1 MNLNINFIDL
11 IIFIVV
17 LYFIIQGVKFG
28 FWIVLSNFLS
38 FLGSLF
44 ISLRYYRPVSGILKN
59 ILPFPRS
66 ISNTLGFLLTAI
78 ITEVILGM
86 FLGMLVHKIPKKYS
100 KNAFMKFLSIFPSLG
115 EALIII
121 SFILILIISL
131 PITPELKND
140 ISSSS
145 IGSGLIKGTQ
155 EFEIRLKNIFGEAV
169 EDSLTYIVIRPETEE
184 RVILQAKPIKLEI
197 DEKTE
202 KEMVDL
208 VNNERRNRGIK
219 ELKLL
224 PEAIPVARDYAKDM
238 WERKYF
244 SHISLEGE
252 DVSDRLEKAGIKY
265 FIVGENLALAP
276 TLKTAHL
283 ELMNSERHREN
294 ILNQDF
300 EKIAIGVID
309 NGIYGKMF
317 VQIFV
322 K

>member
-44 ISLRYYRPVSGILKN
+44 ISLRYYRPISGILEN

-78 ITEVILGM
+78 ITEVILGLL
-86 FLGMLVHKIPKKYS
+86 LGILVHKIPKKYS

-131 PITPELKND
+131 PITPKLKDD

-145 IGSGLIKGTQ
+145 IGSELIKGAQ
-155 EFEIRLKNIFGEAV
+155 EFEIRLKSIFGEAV
-169 EDSLTYIVIRPETEE
+169 EDSLTYMVIRPETEE
-184 RVILQAKPIKLEI
+184 RIILQAKPTKLEI

-202 KEMVDL
+202 KEMLNL
-208 VNNERRNRGIK
+208 VNSERRSRGIK
-219 ELKLL
+219 ELRLL
-224 PEAIPVARDYAKDM
+224 SEAVPVARDYAKDM
-238 WERKYF
+238 WERRYF

-252 DVSDRLEKAGIKY
+252 NVGDRLEKAGIKY
-265 FIVGENLALAP
+265 FTVGENLALAP

-300 EKIAIGVID
+300 EKAAIGVID